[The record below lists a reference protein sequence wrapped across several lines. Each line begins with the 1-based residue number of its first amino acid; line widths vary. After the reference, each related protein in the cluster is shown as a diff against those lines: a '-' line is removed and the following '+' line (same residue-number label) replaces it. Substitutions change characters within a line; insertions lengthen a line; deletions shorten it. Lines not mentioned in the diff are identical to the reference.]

1 MPNAAATVSPWKRL
15 PSVSEQ
21 MSRSRISRSPA
32 AKADSSIGPART
44 ATARPSLVRVTVS
57 GHGPGMPGSCWS
69 SMTARLSFQGHNR
82 LIFRHQDHDG
92 FPSSRAFRARLR
104 RPPADRSGG
113 AGEDRADP
121 DCAGA
126 GLPRSRHRLP
136 AANPQVRPRA
146 QSTTTGGLGQLSVL
160 LIMRRDRPLLPLVIS
175 LPRHFQHA
183 AHENDGKAHSGR
195 QLPLLFRHLA
205 NERELHRFWLA
216 KYALAFFRNAFSM
229 LRRRTSA
236 SSSLIRVRSAGVS
249 GASPAATASLSL
261 SFLTQLARVDSFSPR
276 WVRLFW
282 GDAVWSVLMCSLL
295 PCPVCLCR

>member
-1 MPNAAATVSPWKRL
+1 MPNAAATVLPWKRL

-146 QSTTTGGLGQLSVL
+146 QSTTTGGLSL
-160 LIMRRDRPLLPLVIS
+160 LI
-175 LPRHFQHA
+175 A
-183 AHENDGKAHSGR
+183 
-195 QLPLLFRHLA
+195 
-205 NERELHRFWLA
+205 
-216 KYALAFFRNAFSM
+216 
-229 LRRRTSA
+229 
-236 SSSLIRVRSAGVS
+236 S
-249 GASPAATASLSL
+249 GATDMQVTNQMGHSKIETTKNIYGHLFAQDRAFILKAMNQAVSRLYVQEDTEGQAA
-261 SFLTQLARVDSFSPR
+261 
-276 WVRLFW
+276 
-282 GDAVWSVLMCSLL
+282 
-295 PCPVCLCR
+295 

>member
-1 MPNAAATVSPWKRL
+1 MPNAAATVLPWKRL

-146 QSTTTGGLGQLSVL
+146 QSTTTGGLGL
-160 LIMRRDRPLLPLVIS
+160 RD
-175 LPRHFQHA
+175 PRMSSWA
-183 AHENDGKAHSGR
+183 
-195 QLPLLFRHLA
+195 
-205 NERELHRFWLA
+205 
-216 KYALAFFRNAFSM
+216 ALARCVVALQSR
-229 LRRRTSA
+229 LL
-236 SSSLIRVRSAGVS
+236 SSRQGCDWGSEVSRVSPWPTMRSVIRPPGADYLVGWRETTVSKKWSGDYDGGAGNS
-249 GASPAATASLSL
+249 NSDG
-261 SFLTQLARVDSFSPR
+261 
-276 WVRLFW
+276 
-282 GDAVWSVLMCSLL
+282 
-295 PCPVCLCR
+295 